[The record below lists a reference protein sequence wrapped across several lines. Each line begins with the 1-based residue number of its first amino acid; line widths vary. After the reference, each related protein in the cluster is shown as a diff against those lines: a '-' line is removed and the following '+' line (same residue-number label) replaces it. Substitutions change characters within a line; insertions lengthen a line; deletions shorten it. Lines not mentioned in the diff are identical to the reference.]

1 MRELKREQQKIKR
14 FESEE
19 NAKNLTIGKDLSKR
33 EEKPEEKK
41 YKSFLANGFLFQ
53 R

>member
-19 NAKNLTIGKDLSKR
+19 NARNLTIKKDLLKR
-33 EEKPEEKK
+33 EEKPKEKK
-41 YKSFLANGFLFQ
+41 YKLFLANGFLFQ